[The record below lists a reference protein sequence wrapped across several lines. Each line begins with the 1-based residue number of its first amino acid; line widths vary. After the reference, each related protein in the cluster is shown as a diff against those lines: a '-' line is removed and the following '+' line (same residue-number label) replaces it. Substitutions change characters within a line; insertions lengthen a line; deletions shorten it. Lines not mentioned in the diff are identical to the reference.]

1 MSDRG
6 KWTRDGRAG
15 SGCLGDCDDRG
26 MMAGEELVAV
36 YDAAG
41 RVVGRATRAR
51 MRAEGLW
58 HAAAAVLVLSPD
70 GSEIYVHRR
79 TDTKDVFPGMH
90 DCTAGGVVAAG
101 EDPATTAE
109 RELAEE
115 LGVRGAPVRFLFRS
129 TFDQGT
135 VHYHAFLHEV
145 RWDGPIVHQPE
156 EVAEGWWMPVAELR
170 ERLEAP
176 DWPFVPDGRQFTL
189 EWLARR

>member
-1 MSDRG
+1 
-6 KWTRDGRAG
+6 
-15 SGCLGDCDDRG
+15 

-41 RVVGRATRAR
+41 RVVGSATRQR

-58 HAAAAVLVLSPD
+58 HASSAVLVRSPD
-70 GSEIYVHRR
+70 GGSIYVHRR

-90 DCTAGGVVAAG
+90 DCAAGGVVAAG

-129 TFDQGT
+129 TFDEGT
-135 VHYHAFLHEV
+135 VRYHGFLYEV
-145 RWDGPIVHQPE
+145 RWDGPITHQPE
-156 EVAEGWWMPVAELR
+156 EVAEGWWMPLPELR
-170 ERLEAP
+170 RRLDDP
-176 DWPFVPDGRQFTL
+176 TWPFVPDGRKFAL
-189 EWLARR
+189 EWFART